1 MMVTTHALAGLL
13 LAIPV
18 ALVAPEFAGV
28 AAVAA
33 LAGGVFPDLDMPGA
47 HRRTLHFP
55 VYYSL
60 AAVVAGAVALLVPAT
75 WSVAAALFLAAAGMH
90 AVSDVAG
97 GGLELRPWEATGER
111 AVYSHYHGRWWRPK
125 RWIRYDGA
133 PEDAAAT
140 ILLAVP
146 GVLFYEGRIEAAVVG
161 AVLVGV
167 AYAAIRRPLIR
178 WTERLVEKLPP
189 EWVDKVPGSLLT
201 DFR

>member
-13 LAIPV
+13 LAVPV
-18 ALVAPEFAGV
+18 AFIAPEFAGT

-33 LAGGVFPDLDMPGA
+33 LAGGVFPDIDMPGA

-55 VYYSL
+55 VYFSL
-60 AAVVAGAVALLVPAT
+60 AAAVAGVVALAVPAT
-75 WSVAAALFLAAAGMH
+75 WSVAAALFLAAAALH
-90 AVSDVAG
+90 AVSDAAG

-111 AVYSHYHGRWWRPK
+111 AVYSHYHRRWWRPR

-133 PEDAAAT
+133 PEDAVAT
-140 ILLAVP
+140 VVLAVP
-146 GVLFYEGRIEAAVVG
+146 
-161 AVLVGV
+161 AVLVYEGHVETAVFGGVVIGV

-178 WTERLVEKLPP
+178 WTERLVAKLPP
-189 EWVDKVPGSLLT
+189 ELLDRIPGSLLT

>member
-28 AAVAA
+28 AAIAA
-33 LAGGVFPDLDMPGA
+33 LAGGVFPDLDMPGT

-55 VYYSL
+55 VYFSL
-60 AAVVAGAVALLVPAT
+60 AAATASVVAFLVPT
-75 WSVAAALFLAAAGMH
+75 VWSLTAALFLASGALH
-90 AVSDVAG
+90 SVSDAAG

-111 AVYSHYHGRWWRPK
+111 AVYSHYHGRWWRPR

-133 PEDAAAT
+133 PEDAVAT
-140 ILLAVP
+140 LLLAVP
-146 GVLFYEGRIEAAVVG
+146 GILVYEGRIEAVVVG
-161 AVLVGV
+161 AIVIGVGYTAV
-167 AYAAIRRPLIR
+167 RRPLIA
-178 WTERLVEKLPP
+178 WTERVVKRLPSKLLDRLP
-189 EWVDKVPGSLLT
+189 ESLIG